1 MKSRRFL
8 SVWWVIRFP
17 PHSAVFSFEL
27 EIDQCV
33 EILGMVPE
41 NKLISGSFL
50 PLCVCVC
57 LRHFF
62 VLFVIN
68 MESISL
74 HLYNNALSF
83 SPVCHPDS
91 LLSQSRKCFTPC
103 NTVGRYRFLIR
114 PHFLLLLLAI

>member
-27 EIDQCV
+27 EIDQCL

-62 VLFVIN
+62 FCFFVIN

-74 HLYNNALSF
+74 HLYNNALRLSF

-91 LLSQSRKCFTPC
+91 LSCLNPENVSRRATPL
-103 NTVGRYRFLIR
+103 VVIAF
-114 PHFLLLLLAI
+114 